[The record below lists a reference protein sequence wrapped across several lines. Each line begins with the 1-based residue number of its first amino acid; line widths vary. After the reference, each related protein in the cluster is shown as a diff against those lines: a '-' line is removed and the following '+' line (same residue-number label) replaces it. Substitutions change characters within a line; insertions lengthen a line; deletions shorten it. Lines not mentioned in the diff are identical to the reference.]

1 MKESPTY
8 IAFVVAILGLSLP
21 ILLQV
26 VARLDDKYN
35 STLIL
40 KLFNKEK
47 VRNIFI
53 LCLIVSLICTIL
65 WSLKLPPLI
74 DINGLNFIIEN
85 SASLLLLVSSIA
97 LIISFFFLITK
108 ILVYYSPEQFI
119 QYLIRQHRKQ
129 FKGKNRA
136 KDEYDLFK
144 AISDVLLK
152 AIKNQEET
160 IAKTITDFMYEE
172 FQKQRDIDIDTPV
185 EYPAPYLTVVNK
197 ISEEIAHQEHNKI
210 RFLEHHTVGGV
221 WLLGEFND
229 RSVSDSVM
237 PILEFKK

>member
-8 IAFVVAILGLSLP
+8 ISFVVAILGVSLP

-47 VRNIFI
+47 VRNTFVFF
-53 LCLIVSLICTIL
+53 LIISLICIL
-65 WSLKLPPLI
+65 VWSLKLPPQI
-74 DINGLNFIIEN
+74 DINRFNFIIEN
-85 SASLLLLVSSIA
+85 SASLLVLISSIA
-97 LIISFFFLITK
+97 LIISFFFLVNK

-129 FKGKNRA
+129 LKEKN
-136 KDEYDLFK
+136 KTKVEYNFFK
-144 AISDVLLK
+144 AISDVLLQT
-152 AIKNQEET
+152 IKNQEEA
-160 IAKTITDFMYEE
+160 IAKTITNFMYEE

-185 EYPAPYLTVVNK
+185 EYPSAYLAAVNK
-197 ISEEIAHQEHNKI
+197 ITEEIAYQEHNKI

-229 RSVSDSVM
+229 RSVSESTYS
-237 PILEFKK
+237 LS